1 MNVDDFIQDKLK
13 NKKNVIRLKNYQVEI
28 LKILDSGLT
37 VRDVYSFLSEN
48 YPELE
53 KMSERHLYE
62 FVRKLKKSPEQNTD
76 FKKAEAGQA
85 EPEKPISPVG
95 QIKAAIP
102 ETIQPNTENPPVN
115 LQEKFKEHLAKVRS
129 ENSAEPI
136 EKNTGAQIQR
146 RSKSVLKPEK
156 VDEWQE
162 HRKKMG
168 LPNTID
174 DEWRTKPEEE

>member
-1 MNVDDFIQDKLK
+1 MNVDDFIQEKLK

-37 VRDVYSFLSEN
+37 VRDVYKFLSGS

-62 FVRKLKKSPEQNTD
+62 FVRKIKAPKNPEV
-76 FKKAEAGQA
+76 GQA
-85 EPEKPISPVG
+85 K
-95 QIKAAIP
+95 P
-102 ETIQPNTENPPVN
+102 ETEKTAEPIEPP
-115 LQEKFKEHLAKVRS
+115 KETDVRGES
-129 ENSAEPI
+129 SAEPI

-174 DEWRTKPEEE
+174 DEWRNKPTEAEEE

>member
-1 MNVDDFIQDKLK
+1 MNVDDFIQDKIK

-62 FVRKLKKSPEQNTD
+62 FVRKLKKSPEQNTG

-85 EPEKPISPVG
+85 EPEKPIQP
-95 QIKAAIP
+95 AT
-102 ETIQPNTENPPVN
+102 ETPQVN

-136 EKNTGAQIQR
+136 EQNTGIQR
-146 RSKSVLKPEK
+146 KSKILLNQK
-156 VDEWQE
+156 DESMNWNE
-162 HRKKMG
+162 YRKSRGM
-168 LPNTID
+168 PNPID

>member
-1 MNVDDFIQDKLK
+1 MNVDDFIQEKLK

-37 VRDVYSFLSEN
+37 VRDVYKFLSGS

-62 FVRKLKKSPEQNTD
+62 FVRKIKAPKNPEV
-76 FKKAEAGQA
+76 GQVKP
-85 EPEKPISPVG
+85 EPEKTAEPIGPP
-95 QIKAAIP
+95 K
-102 ETIQPNTENPPVN
+102 ETEPVN
-115 LQEKFKEHLAKVRS
+115 LQDKFKEHLASVRGQ
-129 ENSAEPI
+129 NSAEAI
-136 EKNTGAQIQR
+136 EQKPKDTRAGRN
-146 RSKSVLKPEK
+146 VLKPEK

-174 DEWRTKPEEE
+174 DEWRNKPTEAEEE